1 MEFDRKRIPM
11 LQTIEQSTSK
21 FPAWSIIWLHG
32 LGADGGD
39 FAPIVP
45 ELVRS
50 DWPGIRFVFPHAPM
64 RPVTINNGAVMRAW
78 YDIVSMEFDKRADE
92 AGLRAS
98 MAELDLLIARERD
111 RGVPVSRIILAGF
124 SQGGAVVLAHLLRQ
138 TVPVAGV
145 MALSSYLPLG
155 GKNAEEITEAAKGIP
170 VFMAHGSFDPVVPI
184 GLGEYSR
191 RQLQKFGLQVQFKS
205 YPMQHNVCPDE
216 IRAMGDWL
224 SERFATR

>member
-1 MEFDRKRIPM
+1 M

-45 ELVRS
+45 ELVRP

-64 RPVTINNGAVMRAW
+64 RPVTINNGAQMRAW
-78 YDIVSMEFDKRADE
+78 YDIVSMELDKRADE

-191 RQLQKFGLQVQFKS
+191 RQLQQFGLQVQFKS

>member
-1 MEFDRKRIPM
+1 
-11 LQTIEQSTSK
+11 
-21 FPAWSIIWLHG
+21 
-32 LGADGGD
+32 
-39 FAPIVP
+39 
-45 ELVRS
+45 
-50 DWPGIRFVFPHAPM
+50 
-64 RPVTINNGAVMRAW
+64 
-78 YDIVSMEFDKRADE
+78 
-92 AGLRAS
+92 
-98 MAELDLLIARERD
+98 
-111 RGVPVSRIILAGF
+111 
-124 SQGGAVVLAHLLRQ
+124 VVLAHLLRQ

-191 RQLQKFGLQVQFKS
+191 RQLQQFGLQVQFKS